1 MIQTVLKRDGRVVGY
16 NEEKIKAAIRKA
28 MLQTPLG
35 EDETLIQKITDR
47 IGITGDEQMSVE
59 QIQDRV
65 ELELMKSPRKE
76 VAKKYIAYRDQRS
89 IARRAKTRDMFL
101 EIIEAK
107 NNDITRENANM
118 NTDSPAGMMMK
129 FASETTKPFV
139 DDYLLTQEARDA
151 VRQGYLH
158 IHDKDYYPTKSLT
171 CVQHPLDNILRHGFI
186 AGHGESRPAKRI
198 ETASVIACISLET
211 AQNEMHGGQAIP
223 AFDFYLA
230 PFVRSSFIEEVK
242 KVEEISGEDLSDLY
256 NIELKEYEK
265 RPLDGLTGRERQL
278 QHAINCTVARVHQ
291 SMEAFIHNMNTI
303 HSRGGN
309 QVVFSSINYGTDTS
323 AEGRCVIRELLHST
337 YEGVGNG
344 ATAIFPIQIWK
355 KKKGVNY
362 LPDDPNYD
370 LYRLACK
377 VTARRFFP
385 NFVNLD
391 ATFNQHEEWRADDPE
406 RYKYE
411 VATMGCRTRVF
422 ENRYGEKTSIGRGNL
437 SFSTI
442 NIVRIAIECMNIKD
456 KDERIERFFS
466 RLDEMLEITARQL
479 CDRYDFQKTALAKQF
494 PLLMSR
500 LWVGGDKLDSDDTIE
515 SVINQ
520 GTLGIGFIGLAECL
534 VALVGKHHGES
545 NEAQQLGLRIVGHMR
560 SRVNEFSERYGHNF
574 SVLATPA
581 EGLSGKFTERDRK
594 SFGIIPGV
602 TDKIYYT
609 NSNHVPVYY
618 HCSPRHKAAIEGPYH
633 RLTGGGHIFYVEI
646 DGDATHN
653 PQAIADIVDLMD
665 SNNIGYCSVNHN
677 RNRCMRCG
685 YEDAQESLTECPHC
699 GSHDI
704 DKLQRITGY
713 LVGTTNRWNKAKLAE
728 LSDRVVH
735 K

>member
-1 MIQTVLKRDGRVVGY
+1 MIQTVVKRDGRIVGY

-28 MLQTPLG
+28 MLTTEMG
-35 EDETLIQKITDR
+35 EDEALLQKITDR
-47 IGITGDEQMSVE
+47 IGTTGADRMTVE
-59 QIQDRV
+59 DIQDRV
-65 ELELMKSPRKE
+65 EVELMKSSRKD
-76 VAKKYIAYRDQRS
+76 VAKKYIAYRDKRS
-89 IARRAKTRDMFL
+89 IARKAKTRDIFL

-139 DDYLLTQEARDA
+139 DDYLLTQEAKNA
-151 VRQGYLH
+151 VRNNYIH

-171 CVQHPLDNILRHGFI
+171 CVQHPLDKILQYGFV

-198 ETASVIACISLET
+198 ETASVMACISLET

-230 PFVRSSFIEEVK
+230 PFVRYSYIEEIK
-242 KVEEISGEDLSDLY
+242 KLSEFTGEDLERLENAEIDDY
-256 NIELKEYEK
+256 IRK
-265 RPLDGLTGRERQL
+265 PLDGLEGDERKI
-278 QHAINCTVARVHQ
+278 QHAVNKTVDRVHQ
-291 SMEAFIHNMNTI
+291 AMEAFIHNMNTI

-355 KKKGVNY
+355 KKRGVNY
-362 LPDDPNYD
+362 LETDRNYD

-377 VTARRFFP
+377 ITAKRFFP
-385 NFVNLD
+385 NFLNLD
-391 ATFNQHEEWRADDPE
+391 ASFNRHELWREDDPK
-406 RYKYE
+406 RYLHE

-422 ENRYGEKTSIGRGNL
+422 ENRYGEKTSVGRGNL
-437 SFSTI
+437 SFTTI
-442 NIVRIAIECMNIKD
+442 NIVRLAIEVMNIID
-456 KDERIERFFS
+456 DEERIRRFFEK
-466 RLDEMLEITARQL
+466 LDEIMGITARQL
-479 CDRYDFQKTALAKQF
+479 NDRFEFQKTAYAKQF
-494 PLLMSR
+494 PLLMHR
-500 LWVGGDKLDSDDTIE
+500 LWNGAEKLDANDTIE

-534 VALVGKHHGES
+534 IALTGKHHGES
-545 NEAQQLGLRIVGHMR
+545 EEAQKLGLRIISHMR
-560 SRVNEFSERYGHNF
+560 SRANEFSETYGHNY
-574 SVLATPA
+574 SILATPA
-581 EGLSGKFTERDRK
+581 EGLSGKFTRK
-594 SFGIIPGV
+594 DKITFGELPGI
-602 TDKIYYT
+602 TDKDYYT

-618 HCSPRHKAAIEGPYH
+618 HCSPRHKAIVEAPYH
-633 RLTGGGHIFYVEI
+633 KLTGGGHIFYVEI

-653 PQAIADIVDLMD
+653 EEAIMQIVDMLDRYDM
-665 SNNIGYCSVNHN
+665 GYGSVNHN
-677 RNRCMRCG
+677 RNHCPKCG
-685 YEDAQESLTECPHC
+685 YENARKDEETCPKC
-699 GSHDI
+699 GTKFETI
-704 DKLQRITGY
+704 QRITGY
-713 LVGTTNRWNKAKLAE
+713 LVGTTDRWNSGKLAE
-728 LSDRVVH
+728 LRDRVVH

>member
-1 MIQTVLKRDGRVVGY
+1 MIQLVEKRDGRVVGY
-16 NEEKIKAAIRKA
+16 NEDKIKAAIRKA
-28 MLQTPLG
+28 MLTTEMG
-35 EDETLIQKITDR
+35 EDEALIAKIADR
-47 IGITGDEQMSVE
+47 VGMSGDERMTVE
-59 QIQDRV
+59 AIQDRV
-65 ELELMKSPRKE
+65 EIELMKSSRKD
-76 VAKKYIAYRDQRS
+76 VAKRYIAYRDQRS

-139 DDYLLTQEARDA
+139 DDYLLSPEVKQA
-151 VRQGYLH
+151 VKNNYIH

-171 CVQHPLDNILRHGFI
+171 CVQHPLDRILEHGFL

-230 PFVRSSFIEEVK
+230 PFVRKSYIEEIK
-242 KVEEISGEDLSDLY
+242 NMEEISGSDLSKYYDAEVEDY
-256 NIELKEYEK
+256 I
-265 RPLDGLTGRERQL
+265 RRDLTGLEGEERL
-278 QHAINCTVARVHQ
+278 IQHAMNKTVDRVHQ
-291 SMEAFIHNMNTI
+291 AMEAFIHNMNTI

-355 KKKGVNY
+355 KKRGVSY
-362 LPDDPNYD
+362 LPEDRNYD
-370 LYRLACK
+370 LYQLACK

-385 NFVNLD
+385 NFLNLD
-391 ATFNQHEEWRADDPE
+391 ATFNQDKDWDPADPK
-406 RYKYE
+406 RYIHE

-422 ENRYGEKTSIGRGNL
+422 ENRFGPKTSIGRGNL
-437 SFSTI
+437 SFTTI
-442 NIVRIAIECMNIKD
+442 NIVRLAIEVMGMQD
-456 KDERIERFFS
+456 KEERIERFFQK
-466 RLDEMLEITARQL
+466 LDEVLDIAARQL
-479 CDRYDFQKTALAKQF
+479 DERFNFQKTALAKQF
-494 PLLMSR
+494 PLVMSA
-500 LWVGGDKLDSDDTIE
+500 LWNGADKLKGNDTIE

-520 GTLGIGFIGLAECL
+520 GTLGIGFIGLAETL
-534 VALVGKHHGES
+534 IALTGKHHGES
-545 NEAQQLGLRIVGHMR
+545 EEAQQLGLRIVGHMR
-560 SRVNEFSERYGHNF
+560 SRVNEYSEKYQHNY

-581 EGLSGKFTERDRK
+581 EGLSGRFTRKDRK
-594 SFGIIPGV
+594 TFGIIPGV
-602 TDKIYYT
+602 TDKEYYT

-618 HCSPRHKAAIEGPYH
+618 HCSPRHKAKIEAPYH
-633 RLTGGGHIFYVEI
+633 ELTTGGHIFYVEI

-653 PQAIADIVDLMD
+653 EEAIRQIVDMMD
-665 SNNIGYCSVNHN
+665 KYNMGYGSVNHN
-677 RNRCMRCG
+677 RNHCPNCG
-685 YEDAQESLTECPHC
+685 YENAVKDQECCPKC
-699 GSHDI
+699 GARFETI
-704 DKLQRITGY
+704 QRITGY
-713 LVGTTNRWNKAKLAE
+713 LVGTTDRWNSGKLAE
-728 LSDRVVH
+728 LHDRVVH